1 MQMNLFELFLRNK
14 KMGTTILS
22 TTSRTKQQTDF
33 DVHHQRAVEIKAAL
47 SAVKELE
54 ESQELPKKKAGQKVY
69 YFERV
74 QRYKKLAEDTNVNF
88 LLKLKRLAPN
98 GYCQIN
104 TLPVEA
110 ASLLELNINNRKMR
124 TSVVKYYQT
133 EMENGNWSDNGDPI
147 RISKNGRLLNG
158 QHRLTAAVIADRPI
172 TFRYLID
179 LEEDAYKF
187 MDNGLARSASD
198 NLGIKA
204 EHSAT
209 LKYLYAFT
217 RPSLYDGMNRVG
229 ISQIQEMMTNEVM
242 ELIEEIPRTKRHRV
256 SCASVKA
263 VTIAAILMGK
273 PKEVIFKN
281 YQHIMS
287 INDVSSAKEIAFNA
301 WLTKLTGAKGFNL
314 SYAFSVTTL
323 IPAFLKFY
331 CEKDFQKFRLR
342 EVEAKTLMKELM
354 SFMFDYYRCKA
365 HRVAF

>member
-1 MQMNLFELFLRNK
+1 
-14 KMGTTILS
+14 MGTTILS
-22 TTSRTKQQTDF
+22 TAPRTKQQIAF
-33 DVHHQRAVEIKAAL
+33 DQHHQRAVEIKAAL
-47 SAVKELE
+47 SQVKQFGG
-54 ESQELPKKKAGQKVY
+54 SQESVKNKAGQKVY

-88 LLKLKRLAPN
+88 LLTLKKAAKN
-98 GYCQIN
+98 GYCQID

-124 TSVVKYYQT
+124 TSVVKYYEN
-133 EMENGNWSDNGDPI
+133 EMKNGNWSDNGDPI

-187 MDNGLARSASD
+187 MDNGLARSPSD
-198 NLGIKA
+198 NLGIKPENA
-204 EHSAT
+204 AI
-209 LKYLYAFT
+209 LKFLYAFT
-217 RPSLYDGMNRVG
+217 RPSLYEGHNKVG
-229 ISQIQEMMTNEVM
+229 VSQITEIMTDEVM
-242 ELIEEIPRTKRHRV
+242 ELMEEIPKTKRYRV

-263 VTIAAILMGK
+263 VTIAVILMGK

-301 WLTKLTGAKGFNL
+301 WLTKLTSTTGFNL
-314 SYAFSVTTL
+314 SYAFSVSTM

-331 CEKDFQKFRLR
+331 SEKDFQKFRLR
-342 EVEAKTLMKELM
+342 ELEAKTLMKELM
-354 SFMFDYYRCKA
+354 EFMHAYFRQQA
-365 HRVAF
+365 RLAPF